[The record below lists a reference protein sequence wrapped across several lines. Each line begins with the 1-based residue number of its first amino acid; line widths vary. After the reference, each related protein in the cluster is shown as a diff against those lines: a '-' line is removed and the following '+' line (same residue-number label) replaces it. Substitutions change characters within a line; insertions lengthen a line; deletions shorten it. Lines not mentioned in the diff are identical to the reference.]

1 MDRFSEE
8 LKPDGWMDLARSAKG
23 EGCNWQSS
31 YNVMEG
37 LAQLV
42 NGES

>member
-8 LKPDGWMDLARSAKG
+8 PKLDGRMDLVRSAKG
-23 EGCNWQSS
+23 EGRDQQSS
-31 YNVMEG
+31 YDIIEG

>member
-8 LKPDGWMDLARSAKG
+8 PKPDGRMDLARSTKG
-23 EGCNWQSS
+23 EGRDRQSS
-31 YNVMEG
+31 YDVIEG